1 MSVTGKMPVLLSPS
15 KSTPTI
21 HENSDHRSLIT
32 EYCLLKTGYFL
43 QQRALNDLMDERANA
58 VLRRAA
64 GFEDI
69 VYIVAIGKANGSSGG
84 VHDKLLGE
92 VTGDDFLVLQ
102 QELLE
107 LEDVGEGIAL
117 GRHPRGIDLFPDKM
131 NKLVAAAAQALDALR
146 SLGERAVVLPPTPHD
161 VEAFQSEA
169 WRIDLLMTARAGR
182 ILPVLLQQLANR

>member
-1 MSVTGKMPVLLSPS
+1 
-15 KSTPTI
+15 
-21 HENSDHRSLIT
+21 
-32 EYCLLKTGYFL
+32 
-43 QQRALNDLMDERANA
+43 MDKRANA

-64 GFEDI
+64 RFEDI

-92 VTGDDFLVLQ
+92 VTGDDFLILQ

-117 GRHPRGIDLFPDKM
+117 GRHPRCIDLFPDKM

-161 VEAFQSEA
+161 VETLQSEA

-182 ILPVLLQQLANR
+182 ILPVLL